1 MCYNNFVLFWV
12 YLNILFL
19 MLNEARSGKDKRINL
34 AYTNVLL
41 DVRNICR
48 KKHDMVV
55 LDLTLALIIPN
66 DCYGCQQWKARV
78 RAFSKGR
85 LKEAER
91 WPFSL
96 LGTGQATSGALLLVL
111 GCPVQERYWFI
122 WANQCRTKRW
132 FRIWSILCMG
142 RGWESWELSAE
153 RREGLEALSNVS
165 KVPVGGS

>member
-66 DCYGCQQWKARV
+66 DCYGCQQ
-78 RAFSKGR
+78 
-85 LKEAER
+85 
-91 WPFSL
+91 
-96 LGTGQATSGALLLVL
+96 
-111 GCPVQERYWFI
+111 
-122 WANQCRTKRW
+122 
-132 FRIWSILCMG
+132 
-142 RGWESWELSAE
+142 
-153 RREGLEALSNVS
+153 
-165 KVPVGGS
+165 